1 MEQLKNKVVGL
12 DKTKVLLGLSGGVDS
27 TAAALLLKEK
37 GYKVT
42 GFYFDVTGVN
52 EEGSLICE
60 SFVGD
65 VATIN
70 IKCKY
75 IRFK

>member
-37 GYKVT
+37 GFEVPCFRRVPGK
-42 GFYFDVTGVN
+42 GHRQF
-52 EEGSLICE
+52 LIRI
-60 SFVGD
+60 SSWSNSKPMRSMQSQHK
-65 VATIN
+65 I
-70 IKCKY
+70 
-75 IRFK
+75 